1 MSGEGTHGNCSSR
14 WGGHGLEGRGTLWPW
29 VERQLQGRTPSEVIL
44 VPGSLGSR
52 QPAASGALSASPAL
66 WLCEELLLGPQ
77 APRLSI
83 PGFRQVLLF
92 MLMMPLS
99 AGPGQANGAE
109 VWLLL
114 DMASFSSGVG
124 PNVLSPCLSSSSPN
138 PTRPGWQ
145 QGSLHLERMSPHLR
159 ACRATHSPFPAAC
172 SPCGPPR
179 SPSKVSTGPACFGS
193 GSTAVPSGPAP
204 LGLRAQTEAPS
215 D

>member
-1 MSGEGTHGNCSSR
+1 MVWRGEGPSGPGWRGSSR
-14 WGGHGLEGRGTLWPW
+14 AGRPVSSSLFQAAWGADSPQPVELCPPVLHCGLARNCCSDHKPL
-29 VERQLQGRTPSEVIL
+29 
-44 VPGSLGSR
+44 
-52 QPAASGALSASPAL
+52 
-66 WLCEELLLGPQ
+66 
-77 APRLSI
+77 PRLSI

-138 PTRPGWQ
+138 PTRPGRQ
-145 QGSLHLERMSPHLR
+145 QGSPHLERMSPQLR